1 MMMQSFFLADGSTLN
16 IEDTSSSI
24 SSDNTWKFNVKR
36 VPYLFQNKTGER
48 EFKVEDNLKIEL
60 DGKEYAIHDLLK
72 QSTRKS
78 FNSIEWKGRSCE
90 FESRAHLGT
99 LTTSNGKIFI
109 GFNT

>member
-48 EFKVEDNLKIEL
+48 EFKVEGNLKIEL

-72 QSTRKS
+72 QPTRKS
-78 FNSIEWKGRSCE
+78 FNLFG
-90 FESRAHLGT
+90 
-99 LTTSNGKIFI
+99 
-109 GFNT
+109 